1 MSRRAF
7 HHSASLG
14 LLLACLAAT
23 TAHATTYVRSYL
35 VNNLLL
41 PTNNSQAASYAIDV
55 DGDNSVDN
63 NFGQVLSALAAQ
75 GLDFNAL
82 TASPVASGSIV
93 HLVHLQTTDQL
104 VANDPAAQA
113 TWCIG
118 PPTAT
123 PPTFNGT
130 EAPTC
135 ADTSGTFV
143 AALSNRSFTSPSPAT
158 TANPVSLDLELPAGA
173 GNVTLAVR
181 NARLS
186 FSADATGNITLGQ
199 INGSIPHTD
208 ITDLFEP
215 AMAALCNASIQSDPG
230 SNTAMSCKGI
240 FDTGCTGHPEYASDG
255 QIELCEIAE
264 SALIQALLAP
274 DVQVADGG
282 TLIDA
287 NSMGIRFTAIAYDRV
302 FASGFEP

>member
-82 TASPVASGSIV
+82 TASAVASGSIV

-130 EAPTC
+130 DNPTC

-143 AALSNRSFTSPSPAT
+143 AALS
-158 TANPVSLDLELPAGA
+158 
-173 GNVTLAVR
+173 
-181 NARLS
+181 
-186 FSADATGNITLGQ
+186 
-199 INGSIPHTD
+199 
-208 ITDLFEP
+208 
-215 AMAALCNASIQSDPG
+215 
-230 SNTAMSCKGI
+230 
-240 FDTGCTGHPEYASDG
+240 
-255 QIELCEIAE
+255 
-264 SALIQALLAP
+264 
-274 DVQVADGG
+274 
-282 TLIDA
+282 
-287 NSMGIRFTAIAYDRV
+287 
-302 FASGFEP
+302 